1 MDLKLQDLKQ
11 QASNEITA
19 GCDRCDQSVISITEG
34 VFRCFPGSE
43 SAVTYRALLHEN
55 CKISS
60 IDRELQQ
67 AIERWIS
74 SERVIVVRSL
84 VLKADSSCPVVVG
97 DVNDPECI
105 NHDVRNN
112 PNSGTITSNTVSIIV
127 GGASGTFLGAV
138 LLIGTISVIIVMIIA
153 LFKYKKT
160 VATLMASEVRYKK
173 IQY

>member
-1 MDLKLQDLKQ
+1 MGLKLQDIKQ

-43 SAVTYRALLHEN
+43 SAVTYRALLREN

-60 IDRELQQ
+60 IDHELRQ
-67 AIERWIS
+67 AIERWLS
-74 SERVIVVRSL
+74 SGRASVVQSL
-84 VLKADSSCPVVVG
+84 VLKADSSCPVIVG

-112 PNSGTITSNTVSIIV
+112 PNSGITSKYSIYHCWRGKWDIFRDSI
-127 GGASGTFLGAV
+127 ACWNYIRNYCDDYCTF
-138 LLIGTISVIIVMIIA
+138 
-153 LFKYKKT
+153 
-160 VATLMASEVRYKK
+160 
-173 IQY
+173 